1 MEEKYIME
9 KFNKRN
15 IMLHI
20 LRRYCVG
27 EMWID
32 FDGGGDSGQVTGAYG
47 GEAVDTLL
55 GIKAS
60 DVVLTVM
67 ADFTDPAYGS
77 ELMSIFKEKQIGRAQ
92 TMGDI
97 LDDWAYDLLEET
109 NYDWVNNEGGYGT
122 LHIDVDGETVRCDMS
137 IRVTNTEDHEIYL

>member
-1 MEEKYIME
+1 MEEEYIME

-20 LRRYCVG
+20 LRRYCIG

-77 ELMSIFKEKQIGRAQ
+77 ELLSIFKENRVGGRNK
-92 TMGDI
+92 MGDVI
-97 LDDWAYDLLEET
+97 DDWAYDLLEET
-109 NYDWVNNEGGYGT
+109 HYDWVNNEGGYGT
-122 LHIDVDGETVRCDMS
+122 IHINVDGETIKCDMS